1 MIAFLRRFF
10 SNPAWD
16 SKGRF
21 TYLLDRESDQNLCV
35 VSGVPLEVVDEALKL
50 FCDAFDIPDEQRY
63 CLRPSDQMMDIY
75 KAMVTGFS
83 DDLEFERLTM
93 NLDKA
98 IGRKITDEESVTIK
112 SLEDLVRFLCVNKKS
127 SG

>member
-1 MIAFLRRFF
+1 
-10 SNPAWD
+10 
-16 SKGRF
+16 
-21 TYLLDRESDQNLCV
+21 
-35 VSGVPLEVVDEALKL
+35 
-50 FCDAFDIPDEQRY
+50 
-63 CLRPSDQMMDIY
+63 MMDIY